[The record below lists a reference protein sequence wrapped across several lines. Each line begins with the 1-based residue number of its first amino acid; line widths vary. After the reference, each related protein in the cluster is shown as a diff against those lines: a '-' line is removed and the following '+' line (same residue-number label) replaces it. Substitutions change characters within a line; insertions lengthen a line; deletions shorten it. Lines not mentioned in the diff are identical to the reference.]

1 VRDKLSAVPAP
12 GREPEQTLTVETAT
26 AHDAYAAFRIPAY
39 RRYFSGNLVFILG
52 LQMLKV
58 AVGWEMYERTGS
70 ALNLG
75 FVGLVQ
81 FIPQLALVAVAGHIT
96 DVYNRKHVLMAAVS
110 LSAAAAV
117 VLAVNAAL
125 NGPIF
130 LMYACL
136 FAAGTARAFWMP
148 ARSALLPRIVPL
160 SIFSN
165 AVSWNTS
172 GFEISSFVGPALGG
186 FLIYYAGVTAVYA
199 LNAAL
204 ITCFAI
210 LLVRIAYRHEP
221 PAQRAL
227 TLSSLL
233 AGVRFIWKTKVVL
246 SVMCLDMFG
255 VLLGGATALMP
266 IYAKDILRVG
276 PNGLGWLLAAPSA
289 GAFSSALIQA
299 HRGPL
304 RRAGRTILLAVTCF
318 GAATIVFGISRNFPL
333 SLAMLCVLGAC
344 DNISVVV
351 RSTLIQTSTPDDMR
365 GRVSALNGLFIGTS
379 NELGAFESGAVADL
393 FGPVASVVLGGMG
406 TIAVAIV
413 TAWLTPSL
421 RKYGR
426 LGGPPG

>member
-1 VRDKLSAVPAP
+1 V
-12 GREPEQTLTVETAT
+12 QTPT

-75 FVGLVQ
+75 LVGLVQ
-81 FIPQLALVAVAGHIT
+81 FLPQLLLVGVAGHIT
-96 DVYNRKHVLMAAVS
+96 DIHNRKHVLMAAVS
-110 LSAAAAV
+110 LSATAALVLGINAAV
-117 VLAVNAAL
+117 K
-125 NGPIF
+125 GPIF
-130 LMYACL
+130 IMYACL

-172 GFEISSFVGPALGG
+172 GFEISSFVGPAIGG
-186 FLIYYAGVTAVYA
+186 FLIYYVGVTAVYVF
-199 LNAAL
+199 NAVL
-204 ITCFAI
+204 MVSFV
-210 LLVRIAYRHEP
+210 LLLLRISYTHEP
-221 PAQRAL
+221 PARSAL

-266 IYAKDILRVG
+266 IYAKDILHVG
-276 PNGLGWLLAAPSA
+276 ANGLGWLLAAPSA

-318 GAATIVFGISRNFPL
+318 GAATIVFGISTFFPL
-333 SLAMLCVLGAC
+333 SLAMLFALGVC

-351 RSTLIQTSTPDDMR
+351 RSTLVQITTPDDMR
-365 GRVSALNGLFIGTS
+365 GRVSALNSLFIGTS
-379 NELGAFESGAVADL
+379 NELGAFESGAVANL
-393 FGPVASVVLGGMG
+393 VGPVASVVLGGIG
-406 TIAVAIV
+406 TIVVAGI
-413 TAWLTPSL
+413 TAWLSPSL
-421 RKYGR
+421 RQYGR
-426 LGGPPG
+426 LGGHGG

>member
-1 VRDKLSAVPAP
+1 
-12 GREPEQTLTVETAT
+12 VETRT

-39 RRYFSGNLVFILG
+39 RRYFTGNLVFILG

-75 FVGLVQ
+75 LVGLVQ
-81 FIPQLALVAVAGHIT
+81 FIPQLALVAIAGHIT
-96 DVYNRKHVLMAAVS
+96 DIYNRKHVLMAAVS
-110 LSAAAAV
+110 LTSMAAL
-117 VLAVNAAL
+117 VLALNAAL
-125 NGPIF
+125 KGPIF
-130 LMYACL
+130 LMYLCL

-172 GFEISSFVGPALGG
+172 GFEISSFIGPAIGG
-186 FLIYYAGVTAVYA
+186 FVIYYAGVTAVYVI
-199 LNAAL
+199 NAVL
-204 ITCFAI
+204 IACFA
-210 LLVRIAYRHEP
+210 LLLSRIPYGHEP
-221 PAQRAL
+221 PAQSAL

-266 IYAKDILRVG
+266 IYAKDILHVG
-276 PNGLGWLLAAPSA
+276 ANGLGWLLAAPSA

-304 RRAGRTILLAVTCF
+304 QRAGRTILLAVACF
-318 GAATIVFGISRNFPL
+318 GAATIVFGISRLFPL
-333 SLAMLCVLGAC
+333 SLAMLFVLGVC

-351 RSTLIQTSTPDDMR
+351 RSTLVQTSTPDDMR

-393 FGPVASVVLGGMG
+393 LGPVASVVLGGVG
-406 TIAVAIV
+406 TIVVVAI
-413 TAWLTPSL
+413 TAWLSPSL

-426 LGGPPG
+426 LGGHPG